1 MNDPQ
6 QFNNAVAAEIG
17 RLRLSEI
24 EAGLIVAAQVAE
36 IETLKAQLAAFT
48 ADKKTATA
56 KEA

>member
-24 EAGLIVAAQVAE
+24 EAGLIVAALTEENAM
-36 IETLKAQLAAFT
+36 LKAQIAALMPPT
-48 ADKKTATA
+48 PDKKA
-56 KEA
+56 